1 MKRILFELVVLVGI
15 GGLMWAAIAFF
26 VKLPERP
33 VLLSVEKE
41 QAMGD
46 NYREMI
52 LTMTGFLEVEDSNID
67 SLLMLTAQKLKE
79 SNEESRY
86 DYRIT
91 LVDNDMVNAFAL
103 PGGFIILTTGLVDF
117 CDSSEELLA
126 VICHEIGHIEE
137 RHVVTRLIKDVGL
150 DLLTS
155 NDPFVTGEIAKGIL
169 SSGYNRR
176 QEEEADLFAC
186 NLMLKNE
193 MEPRILA
200 HLFRK
205 LKEEE
210 HSGLYSQFEIISSH
224 PNLDS
229 RIKSIL
235 SFKVPEG
242 FIPAKSWIDWESFKE
257 YVSGVNSV

>member
-1 MKRILFELVVLVGI
+1 
-15 GGLMWAAIAFF
+15 MWAAIAFF
-26 VKLPERP
+26 IKLPERP

-41 QAMGD
+41 QAIGEG
-46 NYREMI
+46 YREMI
-52 LTMTGFLEVEDSNID
+52 LTMTGFHEVENPFID
-67 SLLMLTAQKLKE
+67 SILFATAKKLKE
-79 SNEESRY
+79 SNEEARY
-86 DYRIT
+86 DYKIT
-91 LVDNDMVNAFAL
+91 LVKNDMVNAFAL
-103 PGGFIILTTGLVDF
+103 PGGYIIITTGLVDF

-126 VICHEIGHIEE
+126 VICHEIGHIEK

-155 NDPFVTGEIAKGIL
+155 NDPFVTGEIAKGIV
-169 SSGYNRR
+169 SSGYNRK
-176 QEEEADLFAC
+176 QEEDADLFAC
-186 NLMLKNE
+186 KLMLKNE

-210 HSGLYSQFEIISSH
+210 KSGFYSQFEIISSH

-235 SFKVPEG
+235 SFNVPEG
-242 FIPAKSWIDWESFKE
+242 FIPSQSWIEWESFKE
-257 YVSGVNSV
+257 LVSGVNSL